1 MSTFCKLF
9 GFLSIL
15 IFGFSLLFATISPAV
30 LARDFLPGNTVICK
44 KDNCKVIGNDGSTD
58 VVSDDFKGAQGI
70 TKTIIDV
77 AKIITYISG
86 GLSVLFIVYGG
97 VRYLTSGTE
106 KDAGDARTIVQNA
119 IIGLVITVIAY
130 AIISIVTGLL
140 SGQFIG

>member
-1 MSTFCKLF
+1 MSIFSKLF
-9 GFLSIL
+9 SIL
-15 IFGFSLLFATISPAV
+15 AFFILSFGIATISISAAAPAT
-30 LARDFLPGNTVICK
+30 LLPTNGVICGASNV
-44 KDNCKVIGNDGSTD
+44 NCAVTNGTT
-58 VVSDDFKGAQGI
+58 VTGAEGVTTTLI
-70 TKTIIDV
+70 NI
-77 AKIITYISG
+77 ARIITYISG